1 MNSAT
6 ALLLLALPPCRFVGL
21 IYAYSS
27 LFANDYVL
35 GILLKFKTVGN
46 INTYFINIVTCVPAR
61 KMKALS
67 EIFCSN
73 SLTSPRFLLISSSIS
88 QPFGWPQAWPWAA
101 LILGVIPS
109 SPLAIHAYHL
119 YNYDF
124 LFTSPTPASSQN
136 SSFPSPTAY
145 STFLL

>member
-1 MNSAT
+1 
-6 ALLLLALPPCRFVGL
+6 
-21 IYAYSS
+21 
-27 LFANDYVL
+27 
-35 GILLKFKTVGN
+35 
-46 INTYFINIVTCVPAR
+46 
-61 KMKALS
+61 MKALS

-119 YNYDF
+119 YDYDF
-124 LFTSPTPASSQN
+124 LFTSPTPASGQN
-136 SSFPSPTAY
+136 SSFPSSTAY
-145 STFLL
+145 STFLLWYLRGSSNSKRLKQNLGFYLPTKLVPPLGFPISLVWLTLQTLNSSSTWAPSPTHLHISMY